1 MADLKQHSF
10 ALSAIL
16 SLVLSACGG
25 GGGGDNNSGSGTT
38 TSEPDMVI
46 MNRIDDTTGFMV
58 AFNGETATHVDNSTG
73 VELNPATGI
82 QINDGVIYTVGSRY
96 SDDVV
101 KYSLSDGVFTKQG
114 EFSTGEGARAG
125 SLIFTDDNKAYAITY
140 FSSDLLIFN
149 PQTMTVTG
157 AIDLSEYALGEGDTN
172 PNATGGVIRDGKL
185 YLGLAQIDTMETFK
199 CQAGASVVIIDVAT
213 DVVEKHIQDDRAC
226 LSGTL
231 EPNTGII
238 MDELGDI
245 YVNNFGAYGYY
256 SGLQAGFLRIKN
268 GADEFDPDYFFSI
281 TDLQLS
287 EVPGGAVSYSYRDVY
302 AGDGVIYSNLFV
314 PGLTSNPP
322 DYANDKNYM
331 AYKIDLYNQTVTAI
345 DLPATAGWSASS
357 VIYQGKV
364 MYGRSTDDG
373 AGMFMFDPSDG
384 TMAGDQMPSITTE
397 GSPVWMV
404 NL

>member
-1 MADLKQHSF
+1 MADLKQHSLT
-10 ALSAIL
+10 LSAVL

-25 GGGGDNNSGSGTT
+25 GGGGGDNNTSNTT

-46 MNRIDDTTGFMV
+46 MNRIDDATGFMV
-58 AFNGETATHVDNSTG
+58 AFNGGTASHVDNANG

-82 QINDGVIYTVGSRY
+82 QIHNGMVYTVGSLY

-101 KYSLSDGVFTKQG
+101 KYSLNGNVFTKEG

-125 SLIFTDDNKAYAITY
+125 SLIFVNDNKAYAVTY
-140 FSSDLLIFN
+140 HSSDLLIFD

-185 YLGLAQIDTMETFK
+185 YLGLAQIDTLQTFR
-199 CQAGASVVIIDVAT
+199 CQAGASLIIIDVAT
-213 DVVEKHIQDDRAC
+213 DVVDKHIQDDRAC
-226 LSGTL
+226 FSGTL
-231 EPNTGII
+231 EPNAGII

-245 YVNNFGAYGYY
+245 YVNNYGSYGYY
-256 SGLQAGFLRIKN
+256 PGLQAGYLRIRN
-268 GADEFDPDYFFSI
+268 GADEFDPDYYFSI
-281 TDLQLS
+281 TDLQLP
-287 EVPGGAVSYSYRDVY
+287 EVPGETVSYSYRDVY
-302 AGDGVIYSNLFV
+302 AGDGIIYSNLFV

-345 DLPATAGWSASS
+345 DVPATAGWSASS
-357 VIYQGKV
+357 VIYQEKV

-373 AGMFMFDPSDG
+373 AGMFMHNPSDG
-384 TMAGDQMPSITTE
+384 TMAGDQTPSITTE